1 MAGLEIWGPQG
12 RTIVELTDARYVV
25 GKAADADVVLTGDS
39 TVSAVHAMLERVGQ
53 RWFIKDLKSRNGT
66 IVNGERLVGEQ
77 ALRDR
82 DELVLGKSR
91 LVFFAQQARRDPTTD
106 VISPAPDLTR
116 RQRDVLVEVCRPLLS
131 GDPFTQP
138 TPVREVA
145 GRLYVTVAAVRQNL
159 DKLYDKFEIHA
170 GEGNRLVRL
179 ANEAVQRG
187 AVTAKDVEP
196 RGDQ

>member
-12 RTIVELTDARYVV
+12 RTIVELVDARYVI
-25 GKAADADVVLTGDS
+25 GKADDADVVLTGDT
-39 TVSAVHAMLERVGQ
+39 TVSAVHAMLERVGR
-53 RWFIKDLKSRNGT
+53 RWFVKDLQARNGT
-66 IVNGERLVGEQ
+66 IVNGERLLGEQ

-91 LVFFAQQARRDPTTD
+91 LVFFAHEARRDPTTD
-106 VISPAPDLTR
+106 VLSPAPELTK

-145 GRLYVTVAAVRQNL
+145 ERLFVTVAAVRQNL
-159 DKLYDKFEIHA
+159 DKLYDKFEIHS
-170 GEGNRLVRL
+170 GDGNRLVRL